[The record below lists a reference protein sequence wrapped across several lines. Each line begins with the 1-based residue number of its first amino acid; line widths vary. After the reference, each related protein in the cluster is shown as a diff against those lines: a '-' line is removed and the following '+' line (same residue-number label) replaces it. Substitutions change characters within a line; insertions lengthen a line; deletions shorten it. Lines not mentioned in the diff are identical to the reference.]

1 MDIMCCSLN
10 RNDKGTID
18 TFFGNLK
25 KSLPDN
31 SIINESMAMY
41 DEDIDLDMKM

>member
-10 RNDKGTID
+10 RNDRGTND
-18 TFFGNLK
+18 TFCGNLK